1 MDWWTKRVSVAS
13 VAAPQPGVHTYARP
27 LPFRGRLATP
37 RGPQPR
43 APSPTTYLAV
53 RDGIVLGVVDVHPLA
68 HPVWPSAVWPACSAP
83 LLLPQLVPEQG
94 LACRREKKD
103 GACGIKSV
111 GWRMGRRNAFGGM
124 PAPPPRLPLGGSKC
138 PPCREC
144 TTSIAPSASALGG
157 TGCVCKWGQWRP
169 RTAQADRRLF
179 SIPTDEAK
187 GRPMRHVEAAEAA
200 GIDGKLLG
208 PYQVAPNE
216 RGKDARRVGIIGGV
230 HGIGP
235 GDVQSRLPR
244 RRHARPTTSFG
255 LNCLKRR
262 CVRHFN
268 HLTPSEPSEP
278 SRGPRAPRIWTPPRV
293 LCVDSI
299 KV

>member
-1 MDWWTKRVSVAS
+1 
-13 VAAPQPGVHTYARP
+13 
-27 LPFRGRLATP
+27 
-37 RGPQPR
+37 
-43 APSPTTYLAV
+43 
-53 RDGIVLGVVDVHPLA
+53 
-68 HPVWPSAVWPACSAP
+68 
-83 LLLPQLVPEQG
+83 
-94 LACRREKKD
+94 
-103 GACGIKSV
+103 
-111 GWRMGRRNAFGGM
+111 
-124 PAPPPRLPLGGSKC
+124 
-138 PPCREC
+138 
-144 TTSIAPSASALGG
+144 
-157 TGCVCKWGQWRP
+157 
-169 RTAQADRRLF
+169 
-179 SIPTDEAK
+179 
-187 GRPMRHVEAAEAA
+187 MRHVEAAEAA